1 MKTFQNKTQK
11 IFLFLDGNTVPFAEY
26 SPPVKI
32 DLDTTKLVDGE
43 HSMKIVAKSSSGKE
57 GIQVI
62 HFTVRNGPA
71 ISVLGLEN
79 NDTVSDIIPITVNA
93 YGSERN
99 DSFVITASE
108 TPKPIPSWVWA
119 GVITFLGWATYYF
132 ITTWTL
138 LI

>member
-1 MKTFQNKTQK
+1 MKMSQNTTQK
-11 IFLFLDGNTVPFAEY
+11 VILFLDESNVPFAEY

-43 HSMKIVAKSSSGKE
+43 HSMKIVAKSSNGKE
-57 GIQVI
+57 GIQTI

-71 ISVLGLEN
+71 ISVLGLKN
-79 NDTVSDIIPITVNA
+79 NDTVSDIIPITINA

-119 GVITFLGWATYYF
+119 GVITFLGWAAYYF
-132 ITTWTL
+132 ITTWGL
-138 LI
+138 PV